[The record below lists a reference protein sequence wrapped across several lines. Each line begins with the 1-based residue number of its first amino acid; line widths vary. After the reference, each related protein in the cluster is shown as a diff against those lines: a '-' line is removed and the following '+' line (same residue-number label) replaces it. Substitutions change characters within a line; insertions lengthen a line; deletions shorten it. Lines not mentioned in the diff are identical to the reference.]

1 LYRQGFTK
9 NKENFVARIIMIS
22 GKGGVGK
29 TTVAAAT
36 GLACARSGQRTL
48 VLSFDLA
55 HSLLDSLDISD
66 ELFSSHRGEPVNV
79 ALNLDIQ
86 EIDVQ
91 EELQRDWHG
100 FYQYGA
106 SLMMHGGLDDVLAEE
121 IAMMPGLDDVVALI
135 RVNRHI
141 ASGAYDV
148 IVLDSPPTGEAL
160 RFVGITSTLE
170 WYVRKRLNTDQK
182 ISKFLRPVTR
192 LMSLDLFLPEQKYF
206 DSMKKLFE
214 ALEGIDAMLRDPAI
228 TTVRLVTN
236 ADKMVVRET
245 QRAYMY
251 FSMYGMTTD
260 SIIINRLLPT
270 NVGEYF
276 AELAMSQKEHAEFI
290 TQYFQPAQV
299 TSVPYLQHEVRGIT
313 RLDEFAH
320 ILFAETSPSKA
331 LIDTPP
337 YSFDKLGDG
346 HYVLQ
351 IKLPFVEKSKVL
363 INRKGADLIVR
374 LGTFKRNILLPRMM
388 SVLQTGEARIEDD
401 TLRIHFM
408 PADEHVS

>member
-1 LYRQGFTK
+1 M
-9 NKENFVARIIMIS
+9 VS

-36 GLACARSGQRTL
+36 GFACARAGQRTL
-48 VLSFDLA
+48 VMSFDLA
-55 HSLLDSLDISD
+55 HSLLDSLDID
-66 ELFSSHRGEPVNV
+66 DALFSSHRGEPVNV
-79 ALNLDIQ
+79 SPNLDIQ

-106 SLMMHGGLDDVLAEE
+106 TLMTHGGLDDVLAEE
-121 IAMMPGLDDVVALI
+121 IAMMPGLDDIVALI
-135 RVNRHI
+135 RVNRHM
-141 ASGAYDV
+141 AAGTYDV

-170 WYVRKRLNTDQK
+170 WYARKRLKTDQK
-182 ISKFLRPVTR
+182 ISKLLRPVSQ
-192 LMSLDLFLPEQKYF
+192 LMSLSLMLPDQAYF

-214 ALEGIDAMLRDPAI
+214 ALEGVDAMLRDPSI

-260 SIIINRLLPT
+260 SIVINQLLPA

-276 AELAMSQKEHAEFI
+276 ADLVTSQQQHAEFI
-290 TQYFQPAQV
+290 TQYFQPARV
-299 TSVPYLQHEVRGIT
+299 AAIPYLQHEVRGLS
-313 RLDEFAH
+313 RLAEFAD
-320 ILFAETSPSKA
+320 ILFAGAASPSEA
-331 LIDTPP
+331 FINTPP
-337 YSFDKLGDG
+337 YSFEKLGDRR
-346 HYVLQ
+346 YVLQ
-351 IKLPFVEKSKVL
+351 IKLPFVEKDKL
-363 INRKGADLIVR
+363 IINRKGADLIVR
-374 LGTFKRNILLPRMM
+374 LGTFKRNILLPRAV
-388 SVLQTGEARIEDD
+388 STLQTGLARIDGDE
-401 TLRIHFM
+401 LKIHFNDADPQVM
-408 PADEHVS
+408 DADERVS